1 MAKVGN
7 QETLKWEKMSVALC
21 VPSNID
27 NIFLTFYSNM
37 FDVNVFVYK
46 DKFYHEQLR
55 TNSD

>member
-7 QETLKWEKMSVALC
+7 QETLKWGKMSVALC